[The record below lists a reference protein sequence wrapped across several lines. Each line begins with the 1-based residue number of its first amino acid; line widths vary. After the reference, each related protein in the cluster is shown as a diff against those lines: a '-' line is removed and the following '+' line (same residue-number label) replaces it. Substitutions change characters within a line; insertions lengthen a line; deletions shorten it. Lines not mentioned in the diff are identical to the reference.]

1 MQTKKDEKITFP
13 PLIIKEITPCLFL
26 YMSTLQSDFLGEF
39 HWKTELKGLQML
51 EKKTSKY

>member
-1 MQTKKDEKITFP
+1 MYVKYSSVRQCVMQTKKDEKITFP

-39 HWKTELKGLQML
+39 H
-51 EKKTSKY
+51 